1 MAQFLSVDAIGVTMR
16 SMEGRLVERLMIRAV
31 LLSGFGLMLGLWLFA
46 GYQVTARLQA
56 VQRDGAAVS
65 AGYQQAQELLASVR
79 TQVLVASVLVRDALL
94 DPDAHAQANH
104 RQTIEQAYGAIDTL
118 LMQYVP
124 FLDSAAE
131 RERVGRLRA
140 EIKDFRSASDEV
152 LATDST
158 RWPSD
163 ARTLLR
169 RFMPKR
175 EAAMRVSDEVQALN
189 RSAFIDQQRALT
201 EMQSAVQRQVWTVFG
216 IALVISLVIGGLAS
230 RHASRLERRLTEQHL
245 REERISG
252 DLQRLS
258 ARLVQAREE
267 EQRRIARELHDEV
280 GQALSAVK
288 VELAVAER
296 SIERMSG
303 ARGLLAEAQS
313 SADSAIHSVRDLS
326 HLLHPSVLD
335 DLGLVAA
342 LDSLVADFRRRHH
355 IAVEF
360 LHLGHA
366 RRLQP
371 ETERA
376 AYRIVQEALTNIA
389 RHAEA
394 TSGGVHLTTNP
405 ESLSVVIED
414 NGVGFDVADVERPGK
429 RRGLGLLSIRERAAG
444 LGGTVRIE
452 SAPGEGSRIEV
463 ELPGV
468 EPPRVDD
475 AEAALA
481 VLMAAADSEVNRG

>member
-1 MAQFLSVDAIGVTMR
+1 MR
-16 SMEGRLVERLMIRAV
+16 TMEGRLVERLTIRSV
-31 LLSGFGLMLGLWLFA
+31 MLSGFGLMLGLWLFA
-46 GYQVTARLQA
+46 GYQVTERLQK

-65 AGYQQAQELLASVR
+65 ARYQQAQELLASVR
-79 TQVLVASVLVRDALL
+79 TQVLVASVLLRDSLL
-94 DPDAHAQANH
+94 DPDANAQADH
-104 RQTIEQAYGAIDTL
+104 RQAIERAYSGIDTL
-118 LMQYVP
+118 LTQYVP

-140 EIKDFRSASDEV
+140 EIKEFRLASDEV

-175 EAAMRVSDEVQALN
+175 EAAIRVSDEVQALN

-201 EMQSAVQRQVWTVFG
+201 EMQSAMQRQVWTVFG
-216 IALVISLVIGGLAS
+216 IALAISLVIGWLAS
-230 RHASRLERRLTEQHL
+230 RHASWLERRLTEQHA

-258 ARLVQAREE
+258 ARLVHAREE

-296 SIERMSG
+296 RIERISG
-303 ARGLLAEAQS
+303 ARALLAEAQS

-342 LDSLVADFRRRHH
+342 LDSLVTDFRRRHH
-355 IAVEF
+355 IGVEF
-360 LHLGHA
+360 LHEGHDH
-366 RRLQP
+366 RLQA

-376 AYRIVQEALTNIA
+376 AYRIAQEALTNIA

-394 TSGGVHLTTNP
+394 TTGDVRLTTEP
-405 ESLSVVIED
+405 ASLTLTIDD

-429 RRGLGLLSIRERAAG
+429 RRGLGLLSIRERVAG

-452 SAPGEGSRIEV
+452 SAPGSGSRIEV
-463 ELPGV
+463 TLPAV
-468 EPPRVDD
+468 EPPQVDD
-475 AEAALA
+475 ADRALTA
-481 VLMAAADSEVNRG
+481 LMAAGDSEVNRG

>member
-1 MAQFLSVDAIGVTMR
+1 MR
-16 SMEGRLVERLMIRAV
+16 TMEGRLVERLTIRSV

-46 GYQVTARLQA
+46 GYQVTERLQR
-56 VQRDGAAVS
+56 VQRDGTAVS
-65 AGYQQAQELLASVR
+65 ARYQQAQELLASVR
-79 TQVLVASVLVRDALL
+79 TQVLVASVLLRDALL
-94 DPDAHAQANH
+94 DPDASAQAEH
-104 RQTIEQAYGAIDTL
+104 RQAIEGAYSGIDAL

-140 EIKDFRSASDEV
+140 EIKEFRLASDEV
-152 LATDST
+152 LATDSS

-175 EAAMRVSDEVQALN
+175 EAAIRVSDEVQALN
-189 RSAFIDQQRALT
+189 RAAFIDQQRALT
-201 EMQSAVQRQVWTVFG
+201 EMQSAMQRQVWTVFG
-216 IALVISLVIGGLAS
+216 IALAISLVIGWLAS
-230 RHASRLERRLTEQHL
+230 RHASRLARRLTEQHA

-296 SIERMSG
+296 RIERISG
-303 ARGLLAEAQS
+303 ARALLAEAQS

-342 LDSLVADFRRRHH
+342 LDSLVTDFRRRHR

-360 LHLGHA
+360 LHQGHDH
-366 RRLQP
+366 RLQA

-376 AYRIVQEALTNIA
+376 AYRIAQEALTNIA

-394 TSGGVHLTTNP
+394 TTGGVRLTTDP
-405 ESLSVVIED
+405 ASLTITIDD

-429 RRGLGLLSIRERAAG
+429 RRGLGLLSIRERVAG

-452 SAPGEGSRIEV
+452 SAPGRGSRIEV
-463 ELPGV
+463 TLPAL

-475 AEAALA
+475 ADAALT
-481 VLMAAADSEVNRG
+481 VLMAAGDSEVNRG

>member
-1 MAQFLSVDAIGVTMR
+1 
-16 SMEGRLVERLMIRAV
+16 MEGRLVERLTIRSV
-31 LLSGFGLMLGLWLFA
+31 MLSGFGLMLGLWLFA
-46 GYQVTARLQA
+46 GYQVTERLQK

-65 AGYQQAQELLASVR
+65 ARYQQAQELLASVR
-79 TQVLVASVLVRDALL
+79 TQVLVASVLLRDSLL
-94 DPDAHAQANH
+94 DPDANAQADH
-104 RQTIEQAYGAIDTL
+104 RQAIERAYSGIDTL
-118 LMQYVP
+118 LTQYVP

-140 EIKDFRSASDEV
+140 EIKEFRLASDEV

-175 EAAMRVSDEVQALN
+175 EAAIRVSDEVQALN

-201 EMQSAVQRQVWTVFG
+201 EMQSAMQRQVWTVFG
-216 IALVISLVIGGLAS
+216 IALAISLVIGWLAS
-230 RHASRLERRLTEQHL
+230 RHASWLERRLTEQHA

-258 ARLVQAREE
+258 ARLVHAREE

-296 SIERMSG
+296 RIERISG
-303 ARGLLAEAQS
+303 ARALLAEAQS

-342 LDSLVADFRRRHH
+342 LDSLVTDFRRRHH
-355 IAVEF
+355 IGVEF
-360 LHLGHA
+360 LHEGHDH
-366 RRLQP
+366 RLQA

-376 AYRIVQEALTNIA
+376 AYRIAQEALTNIA

-394 TSGGVHLTTNP
+394 TTGDVRLTTEP
-405 ESLSVVIED
+405 ASLTLTIDD

-429 RRGLGLLSIRERAAG
+429 RRGLGLLSIRERVAG

-452 SAPGEGSRIEV
+452 SAPGSGSRIEV
-463 ELPGV
+463 TLPAV
-468 EPPRVDD
+468 EPPQVDD
-475 AEAALA
+475 ADRALTA
-481 VLMAAADSEVNRG
+481 LMAAGDSEVNRG